1 VKNPFTPPAIPNAIR
16 RQMIKDTFPEKISE
30 YGRQKD
36 MAVSAMRKISDE
48 LVEDFEKHMRIMD
61 KSRYKHLREASEEE
75 SEMDFDFGDWLLN
88 EIASRVFRIKN
99 TIPPKGR
106 IAYQFLPAVVKEA
119 VDSLVQS
126 IIKENPAVKSLVD
139 VYVQS
144 KLNLTKLY
152 SSDEEYLKNMEGK
165 FRKEAEK
172 IIANRILGMVK
183 SLNRFDN
190 ELKSKEYIQ
199 SRREYYAAQML
210 YEIMDMLTSLTHENN
225 NRYMVAEI
233 YAGPALFCC
242 ITQDGDI
249 IYEDYNADQ
258 ELQLK
263 QMAAETRQELDFCG
277 ELPYRKLE
285 HMETGSLAGSIYF
298 KVFEGMDAV
307 MLCRYSKLFGYEF
320 VTCAKASGSHNK
332 RKLYKELRFYD
343 RQAAQESFLLRG
355 GFATQSLSPN
365 LTVQEIGFM
374 IECLT
379 KYVML
384 DNDLD
389 GGTESRINGMIQK
402 MEAVLPESPSVSPK
416 QFFIEES
423 I

>member
-1 VKNPFTPPAIPNAIR
+1 
-16 RQMIKDTFPEKISE
+16 M
-30 YGRQKD
+30 
-36 MAVSAMRKISDE
+36 
-48 LVEDFEKHMRIMD
+48 
-61 KSRYKHLREASEEE
+61 KSRQEFFQ
-75 SEMDFDFGDWLLN
+75 DFFIRL
-88 EIASRVFRIKN
+88 IK
-99 TIPPKGR
+99 TG
-106 IAYQFLPAVVKEA
+106 FTVKE
-119 VDSLVQS
+119 LF
-126 IIKENPAVKSLVD
+126 ENDL
-139 VYVQS
+139 
-144 KLNLTKLY
+144 
-152 SSDEEYLKNMEGK
+152 
-165 FRKEAEK
+165 
-172 IIANRILGMVK
+172 
-183 SLNRFDN
+183 
-190 ELKSKEYIQ
+190 
-199 SRREYYAAQML
+199 
-210 YEIMDMLTSLTHENN
+210 
-225 NRYMVAEI
+225 VAEI

-249 IYEDYNADQ
+249 VYEDYNADQ

-263 QMAAETRQELDFCG
+263 QTAAETRQALDFCM
-277 ELPYRKLE
+277 ETPYRKLE
-285 HMETGSLAGSIYF
+285 QMDTVSLAGSIYF
-298 KVFEGMDAV
+298 KVFESTDAV
-307 MLCRYSKLFGYEF
+307 MLCRYCELFGYEF
-320 VTCAKASGSHNK
+320 VTCTKASGSHNK

-389 GGTESRINGMIQK
+389 GGTESRINGLIQK